1 MMEVMMFGTIFVV
14 VSALVI
20 ALIGCIVLAPARG
33 YRPDR
38 TPVPYD

>member
-1 MMEVMMFGTIFVV
+1 MEVTMFGTIFVV

-20 ALIGCIVLAPARG
+20 ALIGCVVLAPVRDH
-33 YRPDR
+33 RPNR